1 MRRKGGAASAGW
13 LLTAMGLLT
22 IGCSSTT
29 VPPQS
34 RTLGTEVVE
43 TPPVADGPVADEPA
57 ESAVLS
63 SPVGAYLEDEAALV
77 RGRGVFRAACTG
89 YCHTSRT
96 AKRVAPDLFD
106 CVWTHGETDAD
117 IYRVIYDGVPDTQML
132 GFGEKVPDEDLWKVI
147 AYLRK
152 QSQCG

>member
-1 MRRKGGAASAGW
+1 MRWKGGGASVGW
-13 LLTAMGLLT
+13 LFAATSLLS
-22 IGCSSTT
+22 GCSSTRAPLPVT
-29 VPPQS
+29 TPENEVIESPVVAEQPP
-34 RTLGTEVVE
+34 
-43 TPPVADGPVADEPA
+43 
-57 ESAVLS
+57 ESAVGS
-63 SPVGAYLEDEAALV
+63 SPVVAYLEDEAALT

-89 YCHTSRT
+89 YCHTSRS

-106 CVWTHGETDAD
+106 CVWTHGETDED
-117 IYRVIYDGVPDTQML
+117 IYQVIYDGVPDTQML

>member
-1 MRRKGGAASAGW
+1 MRRWGGATSAGW
-13 LLTAMGLLT
+13 LFATTGLLT
-22 IGCSSTT
+22 AGCSSTT
-29 VPPQS
+29 APTPS
-34 RTLGTEVVE
+34 GTLGEEVIESRVTDEPVVE
-43 TPPVADGPVADEPA
+43 ETA

-63 SPVGAYLEDEAALV
+63 SPVAAYLEDEVALV

-89 YCHTSRT
+89 YCHTSRS

-117 IYRVIYDGVPDTQML
+117 IYQVMYDGVPDTQML